1 MEKKQQQPDKI
12 CVQEN
17 DNREGRRS
25 IECVRGKKKG
35 GGGARNMHVCGGRR
49 VTMSFGERGVSV
61 FFCFFYVFFILFIYL
76 FILFFFFFF
85 FFWGGGGG
93 GGVCGVC
100 EGIDLSFVMACK

>member
-1 MEKKQQQPDKI
+1 MEKKQQPDKI

-25 IECVRGKKKG
+25 IKCVRGKKRGGGGGGG

-61 FFCFFYVFFILFIYL
+61 FFFNVLFYFIYL
-76 FILFFFFFF
+76 FIYSFFFFFF
-85 FFWGGGGG
+85 FLGGGGEEC
-93 GGVCGVC
+93 V
-100 EGIDLSFVMACK
+100 